1 MVKIIDKIK
10 ALDEEQTFFSYEYFP
25 PKTDAGVLNL
35 FDRIDRMARTEPLFC
50 DCTWGAGGST
60 SDLTLEICTTVQ
72 KFFGLDIMMHLTCTN
87 ITRDSLF
94 EARISNGDQ
103 NTTVISK
110 GETFQCMK
118 TP

>member
-50 DCTWGAGGST
+50 DCTWGAGGSNHYT
-60 SDLTLEICTTVQ
+60 KRCARRGCVTLRSAGPMT
-72 KFFGLDIMMHLTCTN
+72 
-87 ITRDSLF
+87 
-94 EARISNGDQ
+94 
-103 NTTVISK
+103 
-110 GETFQCMK
+110 
-118 TP
+118 